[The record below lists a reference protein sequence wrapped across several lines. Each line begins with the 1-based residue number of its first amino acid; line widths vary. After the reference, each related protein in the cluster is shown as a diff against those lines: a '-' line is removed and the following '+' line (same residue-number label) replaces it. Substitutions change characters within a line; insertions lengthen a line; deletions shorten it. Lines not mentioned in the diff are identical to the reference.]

1 MNSGNEQGNKKISK
15 KGTIIAASVV
25 GALVVIYLAGSIFF
39 QSHYLPRTV
48 INGISCTGKNADGVK
63 DAITSEVK
71 NYKLTIQER
80 GKKSET
86 ITGKDVSI
94 SVEFDDTLQ
103 NLIGAEPRNA
113 KIRICYYDNGTDG
126 IRVCYISNTDRNKT
140 VNIQKED
147 TNTWKWYELDVTDLI
162 NASPADTSANNGLQD
177 EKTNFAVWG
186 KTKEESN
193 ERDTDTYIAE
203 IQLILE

>member
-1 MNSGNEQGNKKISK
+1 MQKILAAHEKTDGSGGW
-15 KGTIIAASVV
+15 
-25 GALVVIYLAGSIFF
+25 
-39 QSHYLPRTV
+39 
-48 INGISCTGKNADGVK
+48 INGQRIS
-63 DAITSEVK
+63 
-71 NYKLTIQER
+71 LR
-80 GKKSET
+80 
-86 ITGKDVSI
+86 
-94 SVEFDDTLQ
+94 FDDTLQ